1 MPVSPRDFEL
11 YSRMTGASMPTD
23 AISRARM
30 APEVYDFTRN
40 FAKSP
45 NILDKAGEM
54 VKGIGRTFQRGIG
67 AGIQA
72 DLSGAKSPYT
82 STSQRSVDR
91 SPLTTVKPI
100 GKTPDG
106 QLLYDAADLKD
117 PHRPTSQNYGQ
128 RVNENQTTE
137 SVEERKGVQD
147 MEITGNVSTIAEE
160 IAGGQSSNPD
170 MTSVD
175 RDVKSRVRAVAGSVP
190 LTTKEMLQSGGSDN
204 MFTRNLEKTIAGDGM
219 QEIGGEK
226 GGKEKLQEFLASGA
240 LLDPSL
246 QKAVEQSDAP
256 EALEGFK
263 GLLSGR
269 FGDHS
274 QLEGGEDNV
283 GARSQEFIKEIEEV
297 QVNPSPN
304 RSNDIVSERATKQ
317 MLQQIEKNKQDEERV
332 KALNLDFDSKVNPS
346 ATSTF
351 VNPTIKSADDFV
363 AMVEEM
369 KGIKP
374 SGARTD
380 LQIGGMKR
388 KGEDLGKSVGI
399 SFLPGAANG
408 DAVTF
413 NYMEDPTKPQDVTKR
428 SYSATPEAMQQLQS
442 GEGDLGSGSFGQQFN
457 KAIRRMAGL
466 GSIDA
471 NRFDNEGF
479 LI

>member
-1 MPVSPRDFEL
+1 
-11 YSRMTGASMPTD
+11 
-23 AISRARM
+23 
-30 APEVYDFTRN
+30 
-40 FAKSP
+40 
-45 NILDKAGEM
+45 M

-72 DLSGAKSPYT
+72 DLSEA
-82 STSQRSVDR
+82 
-91 SPLTTVKPI
+91 
-100 GKTPDG
+100 KTP
-106 QLLYDAADLKD
+106 Y
-117 PHRPTSQNYGQ
+117 RPTSQNYGQ
-128 RVNENQTTE
+128 RVSENQTSA
-137 SVEERKGVQD
+137 SVMERKGVQD
-147 MEITGNVSTIAEE
+147 MEIAGGPSRIAEE
-160 IAGGQSSNPD
+160 IGNIQSSNPD
-170 MTSVD
+170 MTTVD
-175 RDVKSRVRAVAGSVP
+175 SDVKKEVQAVAGSVP

-246 QKAVEQSDAP
+246 QKAVEQSNAP

-274 QLEGGEDNV
+274 QLEGGEDNT
-283 GARSQEFIKEIEEV
+283 GARSQEFAKEVEDV
-297 QVNPSPN
+297 
-304 RSNDIVSERATKQ
+304 
-317 MLQQIEKNKQDEERV
+317 
-332 KALNLDFDSKVNPS
+332 KVNPA

-388 KGEDLGKSVGI
+388 KGEDIGKSVGI

>member
-11 YSRMTGASMPTD
+11 YSRMTGTSMPTD

-30 APEVYDFTRN
+30 APEVYSFTRN

-82 STSQRSVDR
+82 NTSQGSRFEFRGKDTQSSDGE
-91 SPLTTVKPI
+91 PKPV
-100 GKTPDG
+100 GKTFDG
-106 QLLYDAADLKD
+106 QLLYDAADLKE

-128 RVNENQTTE
+128 RVSENQTTE

-147 MEITGNVSTIAEE
+147 LEINTGPSTINEEITGN
-160 IAGGQSSNPD
+160 QSSHSDSTN
-170 MTSVD
+170 VD
-175 RDVKSRVRAVAGSVP
+175 RDVKSRVRAAAGSIP
-190 LTTKEMLQSGGSDN
+190 LTTKEMLESGGSDN
-204 MFTRNLEKTIAGDGM
+204 MFTRNLEKTMAGDGM

-226 GGKEKLQEFLASGA
+226 GGKEKLREFMASGA
-240 LLDPSL
+240 LLSVDPDL
-246 QKAVEQSDAP
+246 EKAMSQSGAP

-274 QLEGGEDNV
+274 LLEGGEDNI
-283 GARSQEFIKEIEEV
+283 GARSQDFAKEVEDV
-297 QVNPSPN
+297 
-304 RSNDIVSERATKQ
+304 
-317 MLQQIEKNKQDEERV
+317 
-332 KALNLDFDSKVNPS
+332 KVNPS

-351 VNPTIKSADDFV
+351 TNPTIKNADDFV

-388 KGEDLGKSVGI
+388 KGEDIGKSVGI

-471 NRFDNEGF
+471 NRFDDEGF

>member
-1 MPVSPRDFEL
+1 
-11 YSRMTGASMPTD
+11 MTGASMPTD

-30 APEVYDFTRN
+30 APEVNSFTRN

-72 DLSGAKSPYT
+72 DLSEA
-82 STSQRSVDR
+82 
-91 SPLTTVKPI
+91 
-100 GKTPDG
+100 KTP
-106 QLLYDAADLKD
+106 Y
-117 PHRPTSQNYGQ
+117 RPTSQNYGQ
-128 RVNENQTTE
+128 RVMETQTN
-137 SVEERKGVQD
+137 VGLQDRKATQGV
-147 MEITGNVSTIAEE
+147 EITGDVSTMAEE
-160 IAGGQSSNPD
+160 ISGGQSSNPD

-175 RDVKSRVRAVAGSVP
+175 RDVKREVQAVAGSVP
-190 LTTKEMLQSGGSDN
+190 LTTKEMLQGGGSDN

-219 QEIGGEK
+219 KEIGEVD
-226 GGKEKLQEFLASGA
+226 GGKAKLTEFATKYGL
-240 LLDPSL
+240 LLDPAL
-246 QKAVEQSDAP
+246 LKANQQSDSSEP
-256 EALEGFK
+256 LEGFK
-263 GLLSGR
+263 GLLQGSR
-269 FGDHS
+269 FNDHT
-274 QLEGGEDNV
+274 QMEGGEDNSR
-283 GARSQEFIKEIEEV
+283 AMSQPFINEIEEIKV
-297 QVNPSPN
+297 DPTPQ
-304 RSNDIVSERATKQ
+304 SNS
-317 MLQQIEKNKQDEERV
+317 
-332 KALNLDFDSKVNPS
+332 
-346 ATSTF
+346 F

-369 KGIKP
+369 KSIEP

-388 KGEDLGKSVGI
+388 KGEDIGKSVGI

-442 GEGDLGSGSFGQQFN
+442 GEGDLGSASFGQRFN
-457 KAIRRMAGL
+457 KATRRMAGL
-466 GSIDA
+466 GSIEPT
-471 NRFDNEGF
+471 RFDNEGF